1 MVLDLVQFDLL
12 AISKASLGARQR
24 KAGAHSVKNK
34 GGKFL
39 EKEKNRSYM
48 HNSINFCLC
57 C

>member
-1 MVLDLVQFDLL
+1 MILDLVQFDLL